1 MTNDDCFIE
10 RYSNSE
16 RQLSTAPLASPSGLA
31 EIFAMGTMDGQVVMG
46 RLLKVME
53 KTSVVVEVTSQVVA
67 RILKAVVS
75 LQVVA
80 AVMVYN
86 GLVNVTLS
94 NPGGMITG
102 IRYNGI
108 DNLLESGRKEN
119 DRGYWDV
126 VWRKPEHPGDIYDK
140 LEGTSYQVNKEDQ
153 NQVELS
159 FMKPWTS
166 SHELLPL
173 NIDKRF
179 IMLRGSTGF
188 YLYATFE
195 RLEGSPDIN
204 LSQGRIAFNLNP
216 NLFQFMVISD
226 ERQRIMPTRLDRK
239 RGQIL
244 DYPEAVLLTDPGNS
258 FLIGEVDD
266 KYQYSSDHKDC
277 RVHGWIWP
285 VKQDLTSHAGPVA
298 LSMFFRTHYSGRPL
312 IINFRDGE
320 PWKKVFG
327 PVFIYLNLVSADDDP
342 FTLWQMLK
350 NSWPYDFP
358 MSEDYPYAEKR
369 GIVMGRLL
377 VCDSYISQRL
387 IIGSSAY
394 IGLGY
399 QFWTQADDRGYFI
412 IKGVRAGNYSLYAW
426 VPGFIG
432 DYKNNACVNVQPGNT
447 IKLGNLVYNPPRN
460 GPTLWEIGIPDRT
473 AAEYFVPD
481 PNPNLLNQLYVKNG
495 EKYRQYGLWD
505 RYTELYYQQDL
516 VYTVGVSNYQT
527 DWYFAQV
534 NRNTGNKT
542 YIPTTW
548 QILFDLDY
556 IDEQGNYTLQL
567 ALASATDAELQVRM
581 NVPSTKVPHF

>member
-1 MTNDDCFIE
+1 M
-10 RYSNSE
+10 
-16 RQLSTAPLASPSGLA
+16 Q
-31 EIFAMGTMDGQVVMG
+31 
-46 RLLKVME
+46 
-53 KTSVVVEVTSQVVA
+53 
-67 RILKAVVS
+67 
-75 LQVVA
+75 
-80 AVMVYN
+80 
-86 GLVNVTLS
+86 
-94 NPGGMITG
+94 
-102 IRYNGI
+102 
-108 DNLLESGRKEN
+108 
-119 DRGYWDV
+119 
-126 VWRKPEHPGDIYDK
+126 
-140 LEGTSYQVNKEDQ
+140 
-153 NQVELS
+153 
-159 FMKPWTS
+159 
-166 SHELLPL
+166 
-173 NIDKRF
+173 
-179 IMLRGSTGF
+179 
-188 YLYATFE
+188 
-195 RLEGSPDIN
+195 
-204 LSQGRIAFNLNP
+204 
-216 NLFQFMVISD
+216 
-226 ERQRIMPTRLDRK
+226 
-239 RGQIL
+239 
-244 DYPEAVLLTDPGNS
+244 
-258 FLIGEVDD
+258 
-266 KYQYSSDHKDC
+266 
-277 RVHGWIWP
+277 
-285 VKQDLTSHAGPVA
+285 
-298 LSMFFRTHYSGRPL
+298 MFFSTHYAGRPL

-320 PWKKVFG
+320 PWRKVFG
-327 PVFIYLNLVSADDDP
+327 PLFIYLNSVYADDDP
-342 FTLWQMLK
+342 FTLWADAKEQMIIETK
-350 NSWPYDFP
+350 SWPYDFP

-432 DYKNNACVNVQPGNT
+432 DYKNNAC
-447 IKLGNLVYNPPRN
+447 
-460 GPTLWEIGIPDRT
+460 WEIGIPDRT

-567 ALASATDAELQVRM
+567 ALASATDAELQVKTILLLGMASMVCTGYTVLVYRDLYSS
-581 NVPSTKVPHF
+581 PEQTELF